1 MLFCFV
7 LFYTDTSGLFSL
19 RYVRTRKKTMV
30 ARARGRWYF
39 DLEQM
44 CAWQPDFSEANPLAH
59 CFSLSLQPCCRE
71 MCERGRAA
79 WVTLSSS
86 GSAAAGGALALSA
99 SGITTTN
106 GNYSNWD
113 KIIPIKAGY
122 ADRRFF
128 LR

>member
-1 MLFCFV
+1 
-7 LFYTDTSGLFSL
+7 
-19 RYVRTRKKTMV
+19 MV
-30 ARARGRWYF
+30 AKVRGHWYF

-44 CAWQPDFSEANPLAH
+44 CAWQPDFSGGNPLAL
-59 CFSLSLQPCCRE
+59 CFSPSLQPSCRE
-71 MCERGRAA
+71 MCERGTAA
-79 WVTLSSS
+79 RVTLSSPS
-86 GSAAAGGALALSA
+86 SAAARGALALSA